1 DAVFDP
7 LLEAVV
13 GRRSGAELGG
23 VQRLP
28 LAAGAQDIEDG
39 VHANALRRARPAAA
53 EAVRV
58 RVDGEVYRNLRPQVI
73 GDAPVVGY
81 RTVVHDS
88 NGGKRSAKR
97 ATSVAVCSCHSFL
110 GVIRIGSNT
119 TPLDPNGVH
128 SL

>member
-1 DAVFDP
+1 
-7 LLEAVV
+7 
-13 GRRSGAELGG
+13 
-23 VQRLP
+23 
-28 LAAGAQDIEDG
+28 AAGAQDIEDG

-97 ATSVAVCSCHSFL
+97 ATSVAAGSCHSFL
-110 GVIRIGSNT
+110 GVIRIGSKLYLCSDRKSRTSVN
-119 TPLDPNGVH
+119 DVQAAGARA
-128 SL
+128 